1 MDQLERKRTTQTR
14 SNCHP
19 ITSLTLFALCVL
31 LSSLITHVSSFAL
44 SQPLSR
50 SLPKSININTNIN
63 TQYSY
68 IRSRIHIAPNLN
80 MAKANMNRSMNGK
93 KHERTSTRA
102 TKMPITSRK
111 NFLGLLCVSTLAF
124 CSGFTSIPKSA
135 FGRNAVSI
143 GLDSASILES
153 GSGPG
158 SALSLARN
166 VAYQELKV
174 SLPDYG
180 VDVPVAAWFGIDIKD
195 VSVSLSAPTA
205 VYQHRISIQKIGS
218 MLANLNFIP
227 SFACRDFKLSPR
239 LTVGNSGVQVIDSNG
254 NSKNNNNSNNVSI
267 PSDKPVVILAHGFL
281 GSRFDLSH
289 LAEELAS
296 QGFVCLSPE
305 YPESLAN
312 SYITNK
318 ETGLD
323 RSIIN
328 QQLLKDITDATK
340 ININPSSYGIVGHS
354 LGCGTVLNTGDD
366 TWTRVTIA
374 GPMARR
380 DGVPVQGSILGIV
393 SLNDG
398 LITRERLSGMIPRDF
413 TSLEEKGLK
422 VSEKIPSRSVLVFDR
437 PDAPNHISFLS
448 ESANDSM
455 VEFLSPLLPVAQ
467 ALKIPVLD
475 FDKYQTSRDSEAT
488 AEVVIPLVAQFLKQN
503 MI

>member
-1 MDQLERKRTTQTR
+1 MNMST
-14 SNCHP
+14 
-19 ITSLTLFALCVL
+19 
-31 LSSLITHVSSFAL
+31 
-44 SQPLSR
+44 
-50 SLPKSININTNIN
+50 NTNKN
-63 TQYSY
+63 ARVT
-68 IRSRIHIAPNLN
+68 AVT
-80 MAKANMNRSMNGK
+80 A
-93 KHERTSTRA
+93 
-102 TKMPITSRK
+102 MPTTSRK
-111 NFLGLLCVSTLAF
+111 NFLVLLCMSTLTF
-124 CSGFTSIPKSA
+124 CTGFTSIPKSA
-135 FGRNAVSI
+135 FGRNVGS
-143 GLDSASILES
+143 LDSASAS
-153 GSGPG
+153 A
-158 SALSLARN
+158 SALSSVARS

-180 VDVPVAAWFGIDIKD
+180 VDVPVAAWFSIDTTKDND
-195 VSVSLSAPTA
+195 VSVSAPAA

-227 SFACRDFKLSPR
+227 SFASRDFKLPPR
-239 LTVGNSGVQVIDSNG
+239 LTVGNSGVQVIDANVNG
-254 NSKNNNNSNNVSI
+254 NNNNNNNNNNKVAI

-318 ETGLD
+318 DKDMQMGMGPLD

-340 ININPSSYGIVGHS
+340 INIHPSSYGIVGHS

-366 TWTRVTIA
+366 SWTRVTIA

-380 DGVPVQGSILGIV
+380 DGIPVKGSILGIV

-398 LITRERLSGMIPRDF
+398 LITRERLSGMIPPDF
-413 TSLEEKGLK
+413 TSLDEKELK
-422 VSEKIPSRSVLVFDR
+422 GIQISGEKTIKIPSRSVLVFDR

-448 ESANDSM
+448 ASANDSM

-503 MI
+503 MM